1 MVQYHKQD
9 IGQYIYAQMMEHFY
23 CEPPEFQKPVVKSFT
38 RIAEHNYSKYTK
50 DSIHHYSETITP
62 AHSIPAKVFSGFL
75 KACHTLYKFDS
86 KTEKDFA
93 GILEQDNDVLKWLRP
108 AANQFHI
115 YWKHNSRQYRPDFV
129 AETPGVIYL
138 IETKKEGDMDTAEVR
153 EKSCAARVYCQHAT
167 EFTTRHVGKPWK
179 YILIPHDAV
188 KMNMG
193 FDTLVKSFGDF

>member
-1 MVQYHKQD
+1 MKQVSKNP
-9 IGQYIYAQMMEHFY
+9 GLNCHS
-23 CEPPEFQKPVVKSFT
+23 VT
-38 RIAEHNYSKYTK
+38 RS
-50 DSIHHYSETITP
+50 D
-62 AHSIPAKVFSGFL
+62 
-75 KACHTLYKFDS
+75 
-86 KTEKDFA
+86 
-93 GILEQDNDVLKWLRP
+93 
-108 AANQFHI
+108 
-115 YWKHNSRQYRPDFV
+115 SRQYRPDFV